1 MQHLWQE
8 VVVEA
13 AHHVP
18 AKAILVA
25 EVADHQHKT
34 DLAHI
39 KVLEVAAEQL
49 AVEEQDLTAKAK
61 TAVSFKADQLAHTV
75 VVVVAD
81 IMVVAVAATLNQT
94 V

>member
-1 MQHLWQE
+1 M
-8 VVVEA
+8 VVVAA

-18 AKAILVA
+18 AKVILVA
-25 EVADHQHKT
+25 VVVAHQHKT

-39 KVLEVAAEQL
+39 KVLEVAVEQL
-49 AVEEQDLTAKAK
+49 EVAEQDLTAKAK

-75 VVVVAD
+75 VAVVAD
-81 IMVVAVAATLNQT
+81 IMVVVVDATLNQT